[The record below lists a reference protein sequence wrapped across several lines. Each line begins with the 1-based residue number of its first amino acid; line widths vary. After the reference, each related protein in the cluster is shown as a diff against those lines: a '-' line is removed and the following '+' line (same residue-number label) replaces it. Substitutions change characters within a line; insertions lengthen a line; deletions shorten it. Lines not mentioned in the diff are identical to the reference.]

1 MSKKNQ
7 KQINAKKAQTQY
19 NQVES
24 KPFDLKLL
32 VAQVAAAQ
40 AAKKKVVSK
49 KDKKKAAAAQVAQKV
64 VVEETAQAKEEV
76 AAAEVEEKT
85 SKESLRK
92 LKVQK
97 RKDRKAIK
105 DQVKNQVADS
115 EAEYKAKEAV
125 RLFGVV
131 LRVVNTS
138 RQVSQSGLSMVAQYQ
153 RRAQAA
159 LGVLRPGTELRI
171 ALFHQFM
178 ELSRQ
183 FKGLKV
189 TEAPTEPVAPAEM
202 APEPGHEKDVRKKLL
217 GDKKKDKQHPWKAM
231 QKAIQLR
238 GSQAVDKAKTGVA
251 AVGNYG
257 ANMALVPYMVKSIAQ
272 VGPGLR
278 SVGKAI
284 EENGLDTM
292 KWVGRQ
298 ISNLNSRLQGMFRS
312 AQGLL
317 GADSPADW
325 LALGALAMGVLPS
338 LVEGLE
344 ESLKKRFGDNYIQGF
359 ISEQWTKTKEGVTMW
374 LSDFIEKTINAITDL
389 ATKAKEKATE
399 AAKAGAAWVKDK
411 AATPFSKP
419 ADAPKP
425 GTLTV
430 KQGSAAHLAKATPR
444 EKLAYYQSQ
453 LARKD
458 ISPAERKEVELQLQQ
473 LVESTP
479 SLYNNSQV
487 IANLEAKGIKINAS
501 AKVTKAANTSVST
514 ATTSNVSSGPVTGG
528 SNTAVTVTPSA
539 SSTADNG
546 PVTATKPPPAPPS
559 ASNESGSDAGSSGVA
574 STGLSPSSI
583 PNQAAGDT
591 LAFFNMTGM
600 GMA

>member
-1 MSKKNQ
+1 MAKKNQ

-32 VAQVAAAQ
+32 VDQVAAAQ

-125 RLFGVV
+125 RLFGIV
-131 LRVVNTS
+131 LRAVNTS
-138 RQVSQSGLSMVAQYQ
+138 RQVSQSGLSMAAQYR
-153 RRAQAA
+153 RRAQVA

-189 TEAPTEPVAPAEM
+189 TEAPTEPTEM
-202 APEPGHEKDVRKKLL
+202 APEPDPEPDPGPDPE
-217 GDKKKDKQHPWKAM
+217 KQHPWKTL
-231 QKAIQLR
+231 QKALQLR
-238 GSQAVDKAKTGVA
+238 GRQAVDKVKTGVA

-284 EENGLDTM
+284 KANGLDAM

-425 GTLTV
+425 GTLSV

>member
-1 MSKKNQ
+1 MAKKNQ

-32 VAQVAAAQ
+32 VDQVAAAQ

-125 RLFGVV
+125 RLFGIV
-131 LRVVNTS
+131 LRAVNTS
-138 RQVSQSGLSMVAQYQ
+138 RQVSQSGLSMAAQYR
-153 RRAQAA
+153 RRAQVA

-189 TEAPTEPVAPAEM
+189 TEAPTEPTEM
-202 APEPGHEKDVRKKLL
+202 APEPDPEPDPGPDPE
-217 GDKKKDKQHPWKAM
+217 KQHPWKTL
-231 QKAIQLR
+231 QKALQLR
-238 GSQAVDKAKTGVA
+238 GRQAVDKVKTGVA

-284 EENGLDTM
+284 KANGLDAM

-425 GTLTV
+425 GTLSV

-559 ASNESGSDAGSSGVA
+559 SSNESGSDAGSSGVA

>member
-49 KDKKKAAAAQVAQKV
+49 KDKKKVAAAQVAQKV

-131 LRVVNTS
+131 LRAVNTS
-138 RQVSQSGLSMVAQYQ
+138 RQVSQSGLSMVSRYQ

-189 TEAPTEPVAPAEM
+189 TEAPTEPAEM
-202 APEPGHEKDVRKKLL
+202 APEPEPDPEKDVRKKLL

-389 ATKAKEKATE
+389 ATKAKEKVTE
-399 AAKAGAAWVKDK
+399 AAEDGAAWLKDK
-411 AATPFSKP
+411 AATPFVKP

-487 IANLEAKGIKINAS
+487 IANLEARGIKINAS
-501 AKVTKAANTSVST
+501 AKVNKAANTSVST

>member
-49 KDKKKAAAAQVAQKV
+49 KDKKKVAAAQVAQKV

-105 DQVKNQVADS
+105 NQVKNQVADS

-189 TEAPTEPVAPAEM
+189 TEAPTEPAEM
-202 APEPGHEKDVRKKLL
+202 APEPEPDPEKDVRKKLL

-399 AAKAGAAWVKDK
+399 AAKAGATWVKDK
-411 AATPFSKP
+411 AAMPFSKP

-425 GTLTV
+425 GTLSV